1 MDERKLRRWN
11 GSDRNIG
18 WYMCVPMTVIAET
31 FGMNLTELG
40 EQTWYWK
47 GEKMSEPHH
56 GNFPIEYYT
65 CEAWIAITESVNA

>member
-1 MDERKLRRWN
+1 MNPIIEWMRENYARWN

-40 EQTWYWK
+40 EQDLVLE
-47 GEKMSEPHH
+47 G
-56 GNFPIEYYT
+56 
-65 CEAWIAITESVNA
+65 

>member
-1 MDERKLRRWN
+1 MNPIIEWMRENYARWN

-47 GEKMSEPHH
+47 GEKDE
-56 GNFPIEYYT
+56 
-65 CEAWIAITESVNA
+65 